1 MQPGGA
7 ATGAAVESEEER
19 NRRLTLLLDGLDL
32 INQGVSVFDS
42 NLKVVAANRSLLT
55 MFGFPQELARPGT
68 DFAEFIRYNAERG
81 EYGPGDPKQQV
92 EERVQLALEF
102 KPHHFERT
110 RPDGTVLTITGVPI
124 SHGGWVTIYTDVT
137 ELRTHERQLE
147 EQVRAHTLELEDA
160 NTRLRQANEE
170 LMRANKEQMRLEAAL
185 VHAQR
190 MEAVG
195 ELTGGLAHNFN
206 NLLTVVINNLMALR
220 DKAGADSGADS
231 GPAPLEAIEPALAAA
246 LKGADITR
254 GLLAFARRQA
264 LEPSIVEVNR
274 VIANLLARHA
284 MPDMIHVSTETSD
297 DELFT
302 RVDAK
307 QLEHALV
314 NLVLNARDAMAGGG
328 SLVIRSSQRQ
338 LNHADAASLEVTP
351 RTYVELRVAD
361 TGAGMDE
368 ATRSRVFEPFFTTK
382 PDKSG
387 TGLGLSMVY
396 GFVRQSGGAVDISSA
411 PGAGTVVTLLL
422 PLCPPPAHGAAPLP
436 GRRESGGHLV
446 LLVDDNAEV
455 RAVLRRQLDEIGH
468 EVIEA
473 PNGEEALAIIDRV
486 PELAVLVSDVIMPG
500 AMDGRRLAALARQ
513 RRPELRVVL
522 VTGYAEGLDEAA
534 DRPFT
539 LLRKPCTKEELVA
552 AIAAPPRP

>member
-1 MQPGGA
+1 
-7 ATGAAVESEEER
+7 
-19 NRRLTLLLDGLDL
+19 
-32 INQGVSVFDS
+32 
-42 NLKVVAANRSLLT
+42 
-55 MFGFPQELARPGT
+55 
-68 DFAEFIRYNAERG
+68 
-81 EYGPGDPKQQV
+81 
-92 EERVQLALEF
+92 
-102 KPHHFERT
+102 
-110 RPDGTVLTITGVPI
+110 
-124 SHGGWVTIYTDVT
+124 VTIYTDVT

-147 EQVRAHTLELEDA
+147 EQVRAHTLALEDA

-170 LMRANKEQMRLEAAL
+170 LARANKEQTRLEAAL

-206 NLLTVVINNLMALR
+206 NLLTVVINNLIALR
-220 DKAGADSGADS
+220 DKAGADSGTDSGADS

-284 MPDMIHVSTETSD
+284 MPDTIHVSTETSD
-297 DELFT
+297 GELFT

-307 QLEHALV
+307 QLEHALL

-338 LNHADAASLEVTP
+338 LNDAEAASLEITP

-422 PLCPPPAHGAAPLP
+422 PLSPPPGHGAAPLP
-436 GRRESGGHLV
+436 GKRESDGHLV

-486 PELAVLVSDVIMPG
+486 PELAVLVSDIIMPG

-539 LLRKPCTKEELVA
+539 LLHKPCTKEELAA
-552 AIAAPPRP
+552 AIASPPRP